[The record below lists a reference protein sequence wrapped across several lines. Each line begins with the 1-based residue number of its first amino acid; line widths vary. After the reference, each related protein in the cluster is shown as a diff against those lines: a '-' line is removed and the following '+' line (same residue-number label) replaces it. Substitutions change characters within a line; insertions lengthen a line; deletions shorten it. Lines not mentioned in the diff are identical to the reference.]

1 MVKKKSAFKHND
13 EITDIRRGGY
23 GFVMLLF
30 GMVFFSLLR
39 DDGSSI
45 GQIFMVFWMLILII
59 IITYYVYNLKSQKA
73 SSVAMEEI
81 ELDTQDSGSSVEEKL
96 RSLER
101 LKKERLITEE
111 EYLQKRKEIMQQK
124 W

>member
-1 MVKKKSAFKHND
+1 MSPKAYVRPGKMVSVIA
-13 EITDIRRGGY
+13 IIAGCG
-23 GFVMLLF
+23 MLLF
-30 GMVFFSLLR
+30 F
-39 DDGSSI
+39 GSSFS
-45 GQIFMVFWMLILII
+45 GGGGFTALWMLGLII
-59 IITYYVYNLKSQKA
+59 IIGYNVYNLISQKA
-73 SSVAMEEI
+73 SSVATEEI
-81 ELDTQDSGSSVEEKL
+81 DLDLPDSKGTVEEKL

>member
-1 MVKKKSAFKHND
+1 
-13 EITDIRRGGY
+13 
-23 GFVMLLF
+23 
-30 GMVFFSLLR
+30 
-39 DDGSSI
+39 
-45 GQIFMVFWMLILII
+45 
-59 IITYYVYNLKSQKA
+59 
-73 SSVAMEEI
+73 MEEI

>member
-1 MVKKKSAFKHND
+1 MSPKAYVRPGKMGSVIGIIA
-13 EITDIRRGGY
+13 GCG
-23 GFVMLLF
+23 MLLF

-45 GQIFMVFWMLILII
+45 GQIFMTFWMLMLII
-59 IITYYVYNLKSQKA
+59 IIAYNVYNLKSQKA

-81 ELDTQDSGSSVEEKL
+81 ELDLPDGNKGTVEEKL
-96 RSLER
+96 HSLER
-101 LKKERLITEE
+101 MKKERLITEE
-111 EYLQKRKEIMQQK
+111 EYQQKRKEIMQQK

>member
-1 MVKKKSAFKHND
+1 MSPKAYVRPGKMGSVIGIIA
-13 EITDIRRGGY
+13 GCA
-23 GFVMLLF
+23 MLLF
-30 GMVFFSLLR
+30 GIVFFSLLR

-59 IITYYVYNLKSQKA
+59 IIAYNVYNLKSQKA

-81 ELDTQDSGSSVEEKL
+81 ELDLSDSGSAMEEKL

-101 LKKERLITEE
+101 LKKEQLITEE
-111 EYLQKRKEIMQQK
+111 EYLQKRKEFMQQK